1 MLSSQLTRKLLSTP
15 FTNALVRSTFATST
29 GAGFSFRLTDEQK
42 ALKDLARKFA
52 REEIAPKA
60 AHYDRTGEF
69 PWDLLKKAHELG
81 LLSVSIPEGNFIIH
95 LEQSS
100 LLPDDKRG
108 TRTGGHS
115 KINRFFILFIQNMA
129 ALD

>member
-1 MLSSQLTRKLLSTP
+1 MFRKVLSVPNTLNYTLAKSAYS
-15 FTNALVRSTFATST
+15 SST
-29 GAGFSFRLTDEQK
+29 GFNFRLSDDQK

-81 LLSVSIPEGNFIIH
+81 LLSVSVPEGLSSFHLGFLCIYFHLIH
-95 LEQSS
+95 FS
-100 LLPDDKRG
+100 
-108 TRTGGHS
+108 
-115 KINRFFILFIQNMA
+115 
-129 ALD
+129 